1 MSIMKQIRCG
11 IIGSNSDDVAM
22 LEMVLRAIDP
32 QRQFLYI
39 ESRIQPEL
47 NRLFLDDVDVALI
60 HNPKNITEEGVK
72 DLEKFLR
79 SGGGVIWF
87 QGNEDGSEFHPD
99 IFEKIGFP
107 FPEKRMNAGQGF
119 FSTQIAGEYSDLL
132 QDLQVRNLDSELPE
146 VFNYI
151 QTKLDVKQKVHW
163 ILNNSD
169 PLLIEFSKGSGSI
182 FYFSTLL
189 DLRWNDLPIRG
200 MLVPLIYRLLVLTGT
215 DEINTSSVKIN
226 EPKWISVEEK
236 YLRHQWEIVSPSG
249 KMEMIVP
256 EYDREGINIS
266 STDEL
271 GIYTVYS
278 NGELF
283 TSFPTRLHDQEY
295 IQARF
300 SQNDIESILTSNQIR
315 WLTLKDEFSQV
326 FLETRQGKALWKIFL
341 ALAIVFLLAESI
353 IGRPVRANMK
363 TEDS

>member
-1 MSIMKQIRCG
+1 
-11 IIGSNSDDVAM
+11 
-22 LEMVLRAIDP
+22 
-32 QRQFLYI
+32 
-39 ESRIQPEL
+39 
-47 NRLFLDDVDVALI
+47 
-60 HNPKNITEEGVK
+60 
-72 DLEKFLR
+72 
-79 SGGGVIWF
+79 
-87 QGNEDGSEFHPD
+87 
-99 IFEKIGFP
+99 
-107 FPEKRMNAGQGF
+107 
-119 FSTQIAGEYSDLL
+119 
-132 QDLQVRNLDSELPE
+132 
-146 VFNYI
+146 
-151 QTKLDVKQKVHW
+151 
-163 ILNNSD
+163 
-169 PLLIEFSKGSGSI
+169 
-182 FYFSTLL
+182 
-189 DLRWNDLPIRG
+189 

-226 EPKWISVEEK
+226 ESKWISVEEK

-271 GIYTVYS
+271 GVYTVYS

-295 IQARF
+295 IQARIT
-300 SQNDIESILTSNQIR
+300 QNDIESILTSNQIR